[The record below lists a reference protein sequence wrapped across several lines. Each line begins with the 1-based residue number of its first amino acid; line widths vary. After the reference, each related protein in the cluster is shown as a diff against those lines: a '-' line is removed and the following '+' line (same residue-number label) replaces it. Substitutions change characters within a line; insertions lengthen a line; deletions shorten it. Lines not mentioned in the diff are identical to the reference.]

1 MSLLSLYSD
10 ELEEEK
16 EEKVAGSSDKDD
28 EALITS
34 ASASKLIWVLISC
47 VCSDC
52 GDTING
58 DSEGALKFINN

>member
-1 MSLLSLYSD
+1 MSLLSLYSN

-28 EALITS
+28 GALLTS
-34 ASASKLIWVLISC
+34 ASASKFIWVLISR
-47 VCSDC
+47 VCSNC

-58 DSEGALKFINN
+58 DSEGDLIS